1 LQFPWPVVTTGPWVG
16 VVRLRGLR
24 ASRDKGFD
32 LAPSNGSSEQSA
44 IRGVLESVD
53 RQLRLNRI
61 LDHLSVAVCFVLAT
75 IVTVKILGM
84 LVNIWAPST
93 LIVVATS
100 TALFVAFLVWTQYGA
115 RNLGQAAVVADN
127 AGGLYDEL
135 KSAYWFMRQDHRT
148 VWTETQVQRAARTAR
163 GLQPKRLVPTI
174 VPQRFWIALA
184 LGGILVLLGFAP
196 SGPPLL
202 AFTNM
207 PVDPSRL
214 TEAQEEQ
221 FEDIRDLVEQAQA
234 LEDAAAQEDQ
244 LSAEAQE
251 RLEEAMRAL
260 LADELTMEELL
271 RELREAQNALEEGNL
286 DMSAME
292 EALEELAAD
301 LEGSSELADLA
312 EAMKNQNLSEAAELM
327 RQLAEQLAQMDGQQ
341 LAEMAEQLQ
350 QAAQGDQQSMEELMQ
365 ALQEAAEAMSDEQ
378 LAEAMQAMQ
387 DAADAMEAMSQ
398 RMDAQEMMNQAA
410 QQMQA
415 MQQSM
420 SQQQL
425 AQQMMSQQ
433 AMVSEQA
440 GESQEG
446 AMAMPSDEVQ
456 KSAASGDMGDPS
468 QEGGPAG
475 HATSEAIEGAEMR
488 LGAATTLEVQLE
500 MELVADDEEGPEE
513 QPDPEDIFQEASR
526 QEKARVEYR
535 NVRGPPKYAEGSA
548 LSIERI
554 PWRYRNLVKRYFLA
568 IRPRENQ

>member
-1 LQFPWPVVTTGPWVG
+1 MTTGPWVG

>member
-1 LQFPWPVVTTGPWVG
+1 MQFPWPVVTTGPWAG

-526 QEKARVEYR
+526 QETARVEYR

>member
-1 LQFPWPVVTTGPWVG
+1 VTGVVTTGPWVG

-526 QEKARVEYR
+526 QETARVEYR
-535 NVRGPPKYAEGSA
+535 NVRGPPNYAEGSA

>member
-1 LQFPWPVVTTGPWVG
+1 MTGVVTTGPWV
-16 VVRLRGLR
+16 VVVHLRGFP

-32 LAPSNGSSEQSA
+32 LAPSNGNSEHSA
-44 IRGVLESVD
+44 IRRVLESVD
-53 RQLRLNRI
+53 RQVRLNSI

-75 IVTVKILGM
+75 LVTVKFLGM

-100 TALFVAFLVWTQYGA
+100 TALFVGFLVWTQYGA
-115 RNLGQAAVVADN
+115 RHLGQAAVVADN

-135 KSAYWFMRQDHRT
+135 TSAYWFMRQDHRT
-148 VWTETQVQRAARTAR
+148 TWTETQVHRAAQTAR

-202 AFTNM
+202 SFINA

-214 TEAQEEQ
+214 TAAQEEQ

-234 LEDAAAQEDQ
+234 LEEAAAQEDQ

-286 DMSAME
+286 DISAME

-301 LEGSSELADLA
+301 LESSSELADLA
-312 EAMKNQNLSEAAELM
+312 EAMKNQNLSEAADLM

-350 QAAQGDQQSMEELMQ
+350 QASQGDQASMEELMQ

-387 DAADAMEAMSQ
+387 DAADAMDAMSQ
-398 RMDAQEMMNQAA
+398 RMDAQEMMNQAS

-433 AMVSEQA
+433 AMASEQA

-468 QEGGPAG
+468 QQGGPAG
-475 HATSEAIEGAEMR
+475 HATSDAIEGAEMQ

-500 MELVADDEEGPEE
+500 MELVAEEEEGPEE
-513 QPDPEDIFQEASR
+513 EPDPEDIFQEASR
-526 QEKARVEYR
+526 QETARVEYR
-535 NVRGPPKYAEGSA
+535 NVRGPQIYAEGSA
-548 LSIERI
+548 LSVERI

-568 IRPRENQ
+568 IRPRESQ

>member
-1 LQFPWPVVTTGPWVG
+1 MTGVVTTGPWLG
-16 VVRLRGLR
+16 VLRLRGLP
-24 ASRDKGFD
+24 APWNNGFD
-32 LAPSNGSSEQSA
+32 VSPSNRSSEHSV

-53 RQLRLNRI
+53 RQVRLNRI

-75 IVTVKILGM
+75 LVTVKILGM

-100 TALFVAFLVWTQYGA
+100 TALFVAFLTWTQYGA
-115 RNLGQAAVVADN
+115 RQLGQAAVVADH
-127 AGGLYDEL
+127 AGGLHDEL

-148 VWTETQVQRAARTAR
+148 VWTETQVQRAAQTAR
-163 GLQPKRLVPTI
+163 GLRPKRLVPTI
-174 VPQRFWIALA
+174 VPQRFWIAVA

-202 AFTNM
+202 AFSKV
-207 PVDPSRL
+207 PIDPSSL
-214 TEAQEEQ
+214 TDAQEEQ
-221 FEDIRDLVEQAQA
+221 FEEIRNLVEQAQA
-234 LEDAAAQEDQ
+234 LEEAAAEEDQ
-244 LSAEAQE
+244 LSAEARD

-260 LADELTMEELL
+260 EADQLTMEEFL

-286 DMSAME
+286 EMSALQ
-292 EALEELAAD
+292 EALEDLAQD

-312 EAMKNQNLSEAAELM
+312 EAMKNQNLSAAAEMM

-350 QAAQGDQQSMEELMQ
+350 QAAQGDQASMEELMQ
-365 ALQEAAEAMSDEQ
+365 ALQEAAEAMSEEQ
-378 LAEAMQAMQ
+378 LAAAMQAMQ
-387 DAADAMEAMSQ
+387 DAADAMDAMSQ
-398 RMDAQEMMNQAA
+398 RIDAQEMMNQAS

-420 SQQQL
+420 SRQQL
-425 AQQMMSQQ
+425 AQQMMSQL
-433 AMVSEQA
+433 AMASEQA

-446 AMAMPSDEVQ
+446 AMALPSDEVQ
-456 KSAASGDMGDPS
+456 MAAASSDMGDPS
-468 QEGGPAG
+468 QQGGPTG

-500 MELVADDEEGPEE
+500 MEVVPDDEEGPEE
-513 QPDPEDIFQEASR
+513 LPDPEDIFQEASR
-526 QEKARVEYR
+526 QETARVEYR
-535 NVRGPPKYAEGSA
+535 NVRGPPNYAEASA
-548 LSIERI
+548 LSVERI